1 MTSLFKMLA
10 GLILAVTLTACGAT
24 PSATR
29 SAMPDDTL
37 PGFVLPDVRVASYS
51 VTVPESLKVSERNL
65 YYPHGDIVWRGDP
78 RGDRHQQ
85 VKAIFEAGLRN
96 AAPIVDGA
104 RAVRL
109 DVQVVRFHAL
119 SEKARYSVGGVHD
132 IDFKYRLMDV
142 QTGMQIGQTKDVS
155 ADLEAL
161 AGQTAMAAD
170 ARGETQ
176 KARIIAHLTRVFV
189 EELTVPG
196 GHVNANLG
204 LLQQIN
210 DL

>member
-1 MTSLFKMLA
+1 
-10 GLILAVTLTACGAT
+10 
-24 PSATR
+24 
-29 SAMPDDTL
+29 
-37 PGFVLPDVRVASYS
+37 
-51 VTVPESLKVSERNL
+51 
-65 YYPHGDIVWRGDP
+65 
-78 RGDRHQQ
+78 
-85 VKAIFEAGLRN
+85 
-96 AAPIVDGA
+96 
-104 RAVRL
+104 
-109 DVQVVRFHAL
+109 
-119 SEKARYSVGGVHD
+119 
-132 IDFKYRLMDV
+132 MDV